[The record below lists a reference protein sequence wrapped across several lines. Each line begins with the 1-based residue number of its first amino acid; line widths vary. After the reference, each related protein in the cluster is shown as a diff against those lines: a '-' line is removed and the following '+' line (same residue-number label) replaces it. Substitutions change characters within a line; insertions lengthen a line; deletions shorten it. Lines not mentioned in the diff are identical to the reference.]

1 MKANSDEKK
10 RLIKTCEQQTDI
22 IEKLTE
28 EYEEIKSQNAYL
40 REIKRGH
47 EVARKMSRDNRGE
60 LCDLKTKIKLL
71 EQHIC
76 AVNSQKIEMKAETL
90 YHKQE
95 KMRIADILKAIR
107 CTVKSALKG
116 EEDPSDDLAFRASQR
131 ENLLSGL
138 LNILNDLEDTGSRP
152 SIETLPSIQDIYI
165 QGDLG
170 IIPKEI
176 SEICIVTLPKLQV
189 RFNFFMINFLI
200 IKQIIC

>member
-1 MKANSDEKK
+1 
-10 RLIKTCEQQTDI
+10 
-22 IEKLTE
+22 
-28 EYEEIKSQNAYL
+28 
-40 REIKRGH
+40 
-47 EVARKMSRDNRGE
+47 MSRDNRSE

-76 AVNSQKIEMKAETL
+76 AINCQKTEMKSETL

-116 EEDPSDDLAFRASQR
+116 EEDPSDDPAFRASQR

-138 LNILNDLEDTGSRP
+138 LNILNDLEENKGARP
-152 SIETLPSIQDIYI
+152 SIDTLPSIQDIYI

-170 IIPKEI
+170 IIPKDS
-176 SEICIVTLPKLQV
+176 SETCIVILPKLQV
-189 RFNFFMINFLI
+189 F
-200 IKQIIC
+200 